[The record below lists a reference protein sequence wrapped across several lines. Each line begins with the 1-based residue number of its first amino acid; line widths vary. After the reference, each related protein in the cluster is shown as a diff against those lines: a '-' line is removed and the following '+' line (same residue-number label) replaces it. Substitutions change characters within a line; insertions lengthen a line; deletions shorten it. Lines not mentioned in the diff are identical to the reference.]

1 MAKAAMKTNFIML
14 EVFIVLASLV
24 FSPVATT
31 LEWFDASDSAALC
44 NDFTR
49 AGYFL
54 RRVTTS
60 DKWIIHLESGGVCY
74 SNETCNRR
82 FFAPEVSSSFNR
94 PLTSQPEFYEIYYG
108 NFDPAEAWRE
118 TVQSGKEAA
127 IDVVSPLMTSMRCFE
142 NKTEYFPRGL
152 SVNGTDILDSD
163 CELNPLFCDYNH
175 VVVPYCSSDI
185 WLGTEIDGV
194 RNNTAASRECTQCFD
209 YSKSNQRYR

>member
-1 MAKAAMKTNFIML
+1 MAKAAMKTNFITL
-14 EVFIVLASLV
+14 EIFIVLASLV

-54 RRVTTS
+54 RRVNTS
-60 DKWIIHLESGGVCY
+60 DNWIIHLESGGVCY

-82 FFAPEVSSSFNR
+82 FFAPEVSGRFNR

-118 TVQSGKEAA
+118 TVLSGKEAA
-127 IDVVSPLMTSMRCFE
+127 VDVVSPLMTSMRCFE

-163 CELNPLFCDYNH
+163 CEVNPLFCDYNH

-209 YSKSNQRYR
+209 YSKSNLR